1 MKFIYLILKID
12 DEGKNKK
19 TYWMYERIFFLLF
32 SFIIYLQNKEN
43 KFNFM
48 NYYRPIK
55 HERFNT
61 SCQSIGKFES
71 HAIYYSVLTINIL
84 ILLLLSL
91 WRKGKEISLKSLII
105 LSWLCDSLYKT
116 LPPHRGF
123 ISTTLF

>member
-1 MKFIYLILKID
+1 MREKTKKLIECMKEY
-12 DEGKNKK
+12 
-19 TYWMYERIFFLLF
+19 FFLLF

-91 WRKGKEISLKSLII
+91 
-105 LSWLCDSLYKT
+105 
-116 LPPHRGF
+116 
-123 ISTTLF
+123 